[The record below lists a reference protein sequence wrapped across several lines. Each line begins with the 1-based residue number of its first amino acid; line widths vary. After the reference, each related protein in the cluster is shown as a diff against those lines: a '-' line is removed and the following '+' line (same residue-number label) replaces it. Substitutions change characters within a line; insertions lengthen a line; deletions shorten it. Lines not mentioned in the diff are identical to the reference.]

1 VNLAIASKAGRDT
14 DIVLK
19 INFNNIET
27 VIVQRTFRKRIFIN
41 FFVVFSIFTLA
52 VLVFQ
57 YDRERNY
64 RIDQLENTLDN
75 ISEVTHRYIEHKKIF
90 ESGDFKSLDTL
101 KILLPIENTRLT
113 IVDITGKVLYDSYVA
128 DVSHLENHLNRP
140 EVKKA
145 LNSGKGSSIRV
156 SATTNQKFYYYAK
169 NCKTYFVR
177 TAAVYNVDIIK
188 FLKTSHIFFIFIFFL
203 FGLMWI
209 LLHYTTRRLSEFIVK
224 LKDFALKAGKNED
237 ISKMDVNFQDDEL
250 GVIRKQIIQIYDN
263 LKTTKDELTG
273 EREKLYGHLHVLKEG
288 ISIFTPEKH
297 KILANSH
304 FIQFINMISD
314 KSTISAE
321 HIFLIPE
328 FSKVVE
334 FVDQYKENDL
344 PSPNKELPHIE
355 FTIEKSEKFF
365 QVRCIIF
372 VDKSFEVLISD
383 VTRPEK
389 QRLLKQQLTSN
400 IAHELKTPLSSI
412 KGYLETILN
421 NPNIP
426 VEKQTYFLEKAFAQ
440 SQRLT
445 DLLNDISL
453 LNNIED
459 AGGLFEFKQLMLKPV
474 ISDAIENLKIRLTER
489 NMDCT
494 VEVDKEVVVNGN
506 ESLLFSVFQNLVEN
520 SINYAGNDT
529 TISIRKYLEDDKFY
543 YFQYTDSGAGIS
555 EEHLPRIFER
565 FYRVDY
571 GRSRETG
578 GTGLGLSIVKNAIL
592 LHKGEISV
600 KNRPEG
606 GLEFLFSLAKK

>member
-1 VNLAIASKAGRDT
+1 M
-14 DIVLK
+14 VL
-19 INFNNIET
+19 
-27 VIVQRTFRKRIFIN
+27 QRTFRQRIFIN
-41 FFVVFSIFTLA
+41 FFVVFFVFAIV
-52 VLVFQ
+52 VLGYQ

-64 RIDQLENTLDN
+64 RTSQLENTLDN
-75 ISEVTHRYIEHKKIF
+75 ITEVTHRYIEHKKTF
-90 ESGDFKSLDTL
+90 ETGDFMSLDTL
-101 KILLPIENTRLT
+101 KSLLPVSNIRITV
-113 IVDITGKVLYDSYVA
+113 IDKTGKVLYDSFVA
-128 DVSHLENHLNRP
+128 HVEGVENHLQRP
-140 EVKKA
+140 EIQKA
-145 LNSGKGSSIRV
+145 IQFGKGSEIRL
-156 SATTNQKFYYYAK
+156 STTTNQKFYYYAK
-169 NCKTYFVR
+169 DCKTYFVR
-177 TAAVYNVDIIK
+177 TAAIYNVDIIK
-188 FLKTSHIFFIFIFFL
+188 FLRTERIFLVFIIFIFIL
-203 FGLMWI
+203 IWA
-209 LLHYTTRRLSEFIVK
+209 LLYFTTRRLSDFIVK
-224 LKDFALKAGKNED
+224 LKDFALRAALNED
-237 ISKMDVNFQDDEL
+237 ISKMDSNFKDDEL

-263 LKTTKDELTG
+263 LKTTRDQMTKEK
-273 EREKLYGHLHVLKEG
+273 EKLYSHLQVLKEG
-288 ISIFTPEKH
+288 ISIFSPERN
-297 KILANSH
+297 KILTNSH
-304 FIQFINMISD
+304 FIQFINMISE

-321 HIFLIPE
+321 HIFSIPE

-334 FVDQYKENDL
+334 FVDQNREMEVQYQ
-344 PSPNKELPHIE
+344 NKELPQIE
-355 FTIEKSEKFF
+355 YTIEKGEKYF

-372 VDKSFEVLISD
+372 ADRSFEVVISD

-400 IAHELKTPLSSI
+400 IAHELKTPLASI

-421 NPNIP
+421 NQHIP
-426 VEKQTYFLEKAFAQ
+426 AEKQKYFLEKAFAQ
-440 SQRLT
+440 SERLT

-459 AGGLFEFKQLMLKPV
+459 AGGLFEFKSVVLKPV
-474 ISDAIENLKIRLTER
+474 IRDVIENLKSRLTEK
-489 NMDCT
+489 NMTCT
-494 VEVDKEVVVNGN
+494 ADVENDVIVNGN

-529 TISIRKYLEDDKFY
+529 RISIRKYLEDEKYY
-543 YFQYTDSGAGIS
+543 YFQYTDSGAGIK

>member
-1 VNLAIASKAGRDT
+1 M
-14 DIVLK
+14 
-19 INFNNIET
+19 
-27 VIVQRTFRKRIFIN
+27 IVQRTFRRRIFIN

-52 VLVFQ
+52 VLLYQ
-57 YDRERNY
+57 YDREKSY
-64 RIDQLENTLDN
+64 RTGQLENILDN
-75 ISEVTHRYIEHKKIF
+75 ISEVTYRYIEHKQIF

-101 KILLPIENTRLT
+101 KTLLPIENTRLT
-113 IVDITGKVLYDSYVA
+113 VMDMTGKVVYDSFVE
-128 DVSHLENHLNRP
+128 DVEPVENHLKRP
-140 EVKKA
+140 EVQKA
-145 LNSGKGSSIRV
+145 LYSGKGSSIRL

-169 NCKTYFVR
+169 NCKKYFVR
-177 TAAVYNVDIIK
+177 TAAVYNVDIVK
-188 FLKTSHIFFIFIFFL
+188 FLKTERIFLTFVVFL
-203 FGLMWI
+203 FLLMWL
-209 LLHYTTRRLSEFIVK
+209 LLHFTTRRLSEFIVK
-224 LKDFALKAGKNED
+224 LKDFALKAGQNED
-237 ISKMDVNFQDDEL
+237 ISKMDSNFQDNEL

-263 LKTTKDELTG
+263 LKTTKDQLTS
-273 EREKLYGHLHVLKEG
+273 EKEKLYGHLQVLREG
-288 ISIFTPEKH
+288 ISIFSPEKY

-321 HIFLIPE
+321 HIFSIPE

-334 FVDQYKENDL
+334 FVDQYRDKDIQTQ
-344 PSPNKELPHIE
+344 NKELPQIE
-355 FTIEKSEKFF
+355 YTIEKSEKFF
-365 QVRCIIF
+365 QIRCIIF

-426 VEKQTYFLEKAFAQ
+426 SDKQTYFLEKAFAQ
-440 SQRLT
+440 SERLT

-459 AGGLFEFKQLMLKPV
+459 AGGLFEFKSLMLKPV
-474 ISDAIENLKIRLTER
+474 IRDVVENLKSRLTER
-489 NMDCT
+489 NMDC
-494 VEVDKEVVVNGN
+494 VVDVDSDAVVNGN
-506 ESLLFSVFQNLVEN
+506 ESLLFSVFQNLIEN
-520 SINYAGNDT
+520 SINYAGNGT
-529 TISIRKYLEDDKFY
+529 RIAIRKYLEDEKFY
-543 YFQYTDSGAGIS
+543 YFQYSDSGSGIP

-565 FYRVDY
+565 FYRIDY
-571 GRSRETG
+571 GRSRENG
-578 GTGLGLSIVKNAIL
+578 GTGLGLSIVKNAVM

>member
-1 VNLAIASKAGRDT
+1 
-14 DIVLK
+14 
-19 INFNNIET
+19 
-27 VIVQRTFRKRIFIN
+27 VIVQRTFRRRIFIN

-52 VLVFQ
+52 VLGYQ
-57 YDRERNY
+57 YDREKSY
-64 RIDQLENTLDN
+64 RTGQLENILDN
-75 ISEVTHRYIEHKKIF
+75 ISEVTHRYIEHKQIF

-101 KILLPIENTRLT
+101 KMLLPIENTRLT
-113 IVDITGKVLYDSYVA
+113 IMDMTGKVVYDSFVA
-128 DVSHLENHLNRP
+128 DVEPVENHLHRP
-140 EVKKA
+140 EVQKA
-145 LNSGKGSSIRV
+145 LYSGKGSSIRL

-169 NCKTYFVR
+169 NCKKYFVR
-177 TAAVYNVDIIK
+177 TAAIYNVDIVK
-188 FLKTSHIFFIFIFFL
+188 FLKTEQVFLVFVVFL
-203 FGLMWI
+203 FLLMWI
-209 LLHYTTRRLSEFIVK
+209 LLHFTTRRLSEFIVK
-224 LKDFALKAGKNED
+224 LKDFALKAGQNED
-237 ISKMDVNFQDDEL
+237 ISKMDSNFQDNEL

-263 LKTTKDELTG
+263 LKTAKDELTS
-273 EREKLYGHLHVLKEG
+273 EKEKLYGHLQVLKEG
-288 ISIFTPEKH
+288 ISIFSPEKH

-321 HIFLIPE
+321 HIFSVPE

-334 FVDQYKENDL
+334 FVDQYRDKDIQTQ
-344 PSPNKELPHIE
+344 NKELPQIE
-355 FTIEKSEKFF
+355 YTIEKSEKFF
-365 QVRCIIF
+365 QIRCIIF

-412 KGYLETILN
+412 KGYLETLLN

-440 SQRLT
+440 SGRLT

-459 AGGLFEFKQLMLKPV
+459 AGGLFEFKSLILKPV
-474 ISDAIENLKIRLTER
+474 IRDVIENLKSRLTER
-489 NMDCT
+489 NMDC
-494 VEVDKEVVVNGN
+494 VVDVDSGVVVNGN
-506 ESLLFSVFQNLVEN
+506 ESLLFSVFQNLIEN
-520 SINYAGNDT
+520 SINYAGHDT
-529 TISIRKYLEDDKFY
+529 RIVIRKYLEDDKFY
-543 YFQYTDSGAGIS
+543 YFQYSDSGAGIP

-571 GRSRETG
+571 GRSRENG
-578 GTGLGLSIVKNAIL
+578 GTGLGLSIVKNAVL

-600 KNRPEG
+600 RNKAER
-606 GLEFLFSLAKK
+606 GLEFLFSLSKK

>member
-1 VNLAIASKAGRDT
+1 M
-14 DIVLK
+14 IVP
-19 INFNNIET
+19 
-27 VIVQRTFRKRIFIN
+27 RTFRQRIFFN
-41 FFVVFSIFTLA
+41 FFVVFFIFTLA
-52 VLVFQ
+52 VLGYQ
-57 YDRERNY
+57 YDREKSY
-64 RIDQLENTLDN
+64 RTDQLESSLDN
-75 ISEVTHRYIEHKKIF
+75 ISEVTCRYIEHKKIF

-101 KILLPIENTRLT
+101 KTLLPIENIRLT
-113 IVDITGKVLYDSYVA
+113 VVDMTGKVIYDSFIA
-128 DVSHLENHLNRP
+128 DVRHLENHLQRP
-140 EVKKA
+140 EVQQA
-145 LNSGKGSSIRV
+145 LYSAKGSSIRL
-156 SATTNQKFYYYAK
+156 STTTNQKFYYYAK
-169 NCKTYFVR
+169 NCNKYFVR
-177 TAAVYNVDIIK
+177 TAAVYDVNIIK
-188 FLKTSHIFFIFIFFL
+188 FLKTEHIFLVFIASLFI
-203 FGLMWI
+203 LMWI
-209 LLHYTTRRLSEFIVK
+209 LLHFTTRKLSEFIIN
-224 LKDFALKAGKNED
+224 LKDFAVRAGQNEE
-237 ISKMDVNFQDDEL
+237 ISKMDINFQEDEL
-250 GVIRKQIIQIYDN
+250 GVIRRQIVQIYDN
-263 LKTTKDELTG
+263 LKTAKDELTS

-288 ISIFTPEKH
+288 ISIFSPHNH

-321 HIFLIPE
+321 YIFSIPE
-328 FSKVVE
+328 FNKLVE
-334 FVDQYKENDL
+334 FVNIYRKINLQ
-344 PSPNKELPHIE
+344 SPMKELPNIE
-355 FTIEKSEKFF
+355 FAIEKNEKFF
-365 QVRCIIF
+365 QIRCIIF
-372 VDKSFEVLISD
+372 LDKSFEVLISD

-412 KGYLETILN
+412 KGYLETVLN

-440 SQRLT
+440 SQRLN

-459 AGGLFEFKQLMLKPV
+459 AGGLFEFKSLMLKPV
-474 ISDAIENLKIRLTER
+474 IFDAIENLKIRLTER
-489 NMDCT
+489 NMDYT
-494 VEVDKEVVVNGN
+494 VAVAKEVVVNGN

-520 SINYAGNDT
+520 SINYAGKNT
-529 TISIRKYLEDDKFY
+529 KITIRKYLEDSKFY
-543 YFQYTDSGAGIS
+543 YFQYTDTGVGIP

-578 GTGLGLSIVKNAIL
+578 GTGLGLSIVKNAIM

>member
-1 VNLAIASKAGRDT
+1 M
-14 DIVLK
+14 
-19 INFNNIET
+19 
-27 VIVQRTFRKRIFIN
+27 IVQRTFRRRIFIN
-41 FFVVFSIFTLA
+41 FFVVFFIFTLV
-52 VLVFQ
+52 VLGYQ
-57 YDRERNY
+57 YDREKKY
-64 RIDQLENTLDN
+64 RTGQLENMLDN

-101 KILLPIENTRLT
+101 KIMLPIENTRLT
-113 IVDITGKVLYDSYVA
+113 ILDMTGIVVYDSF
-128 DVSHLENHLNRP
+128 VSDSENLENHLQRP
-140 EVKKA
+140 EVQKA
-145 LNSGKGSSIRV
+145 LHSGTGSGVRL

-177 TAAVYNVDIIK
+177 TAAVYNVDIVK
-188 FLKTSHIFFIFIFFL
+188 FLKTEHVFLFFIIFL
-203 FGLMWI
+203 FILMWI
-209 LLHYTTRRLSEFIVK
+209 LLHFTTRRLSEFIIK
-224 LKDFALKAGKNED
+224 LKDFALKAGQNED
-237 ISKMDVNFQDDEL
+237 ISKMDINFQDDEL
-250 GVIRKQIIQIYDN
+250 GVIRRQIIQIYDN
-263 LKTTKDELTG
+263 LKTAKDELTN
-273 EREKLYGHLHVLKEG
+273 EREKLYGHLQVLKEG
-288 ISIFTPEKH
+288 ISIFSPERH

-321 HIFLIPE
+321 HVFSIPE
-328 FSKVVE
+328 FAKMVE
-334 FVDQYKENDL
+334 FIDQCRENEL
-344 PSPNKELPHIE
+344 PSQNKELPHFE
-355 FTIEKSEKFF
+355 YTIEKSEKFF

-372 VDKSFEVLISD
+372 LDKSFEVLISD

-426 VEKQTYFLEKAFAQ
+426 IEKQTYFLEKAFAQ

-459 AGGLFEFKQLMLKPV
+459 AGGLFEFKPLMLKPV
-474 ISDAIENLKIRLTER
+474 IRDAIENLKIRLTDR
-489 NMDCT
+489 NMDYS
-494 VEVDKEVVVNGN
+494 VEVDNDVVVNGN

-520 SINYAGNDT
+520 SINYAGNNT
-529 TISIRKYLEDDKFY
+529 KISIRKYLEDEKFY
-543 YFQYTDSGAGIS
+543 YFQYTDSGSGIP

-578 GTGLGLSIVKNAIL
+578 GTGLGLSIVKNAVM